1 MLTVDDIKKLLDSFS
16 AVFAT
21 KEESRELREEMN
33 SRFRDVTTK
42 LDAVFKEVKDTRQ
55 EQAFHTQVHEDI
67 VLEQTKIKK
76 RISIIEKNL
85 SSPSH
90 A

>member
-21 KEESRELREEMN
+21 KEELRELREEMN

-55 EQAFHTQVHEDI
+55 
-67 VLEQTKIKK
+67 
-76 RISIIEKNL
+76 
-85 SSPSH
+85 
-90 A
+90 